1 MMFIIQTFSH
11 SFGHSLIAKLNFH
24 LWIVVVVKNVDHD
37 TQINILGLMIAL
49 WQIGQSPGEHF
60 SSFFRSVEYI
70 RIVGRAAL
78 REPSNDRR
86 SGRRAADHDGTKDN
100 GSDENEAGGGAQ
112 AALPEWAMGG
122 AKREGVFQ
130 KAALPTA
137 VVFGEGRRFGGVF

>member
-1 MMFIIQTFSH
+1 MT
-11 SFGHSLIAKLNFH
+11 
-24 LWIVVVVKNVDHD
+24 
-37 TQINILGLMIAL
+37 
-49 WQIGQSPGEHF
+49 
-60 SSFFRSVEYI
+60 
-70 RIVGRAAL
+70 AAL
-78 REPSNDRR
+78 AV
-86 SGRRAADHDGTKDN
+86 GLHDGTKDN